1 MVTLRTIKNLWRY
14 ADQNRNAQV
23 IANKAGALYDQ
34 FVRYVDALDD
44 VGRHLDKGKEAW
56 DTAHKRLVSGKG
68 NLVRRTEELKT
79 LGAKA
84 KKSLPDNVVSIA
96 NQNAQLPDSSGL
108 ADESET

>member
-1 MVTLRTIKNLWRY
+1 
-14 ADQNRNAQV
+14 
-23 IANKAGALYDQ
+23 
-34 FVRYVDALDD
+34 
-44 VGRHLDKGKEAW
+44 
-56 DTAHKRLVSGKG
+56 LVSGKG